1 MILILSCP
9 YPTFQNRVLL
19 LCSIQQYPFKSI
31 HRDGFSKKKKK
42 RLRRNLLPP
51 ELTASRIPTLL
62 SQLIST
68 LRVQGSGW
76 DLWPQTS
83 LGPLATVMSYLENW
97 QSSPSFTVL
106 CSLCFPLRISHPCEQ
121 PGISW
126 ATHTLVLMGN
136 CLQDQG
142 DNFFPIS
149 LNARPGQDLM
159 LTLHTEQSIINT
171 INCKLMR
178 LWINEILHEKD
189 LVYCFTYHRQS
200 VMLSFPPFHI
210 SLPFGPIQGDYNHR

>member
-19 LCSIQQYPFKSI
+19 LCSIQWYPFKSI
-31 HRDGFSKKKKK
+31 HSDGFSKKKKK

-51 ELTASRIPTLL
+51 EPRASRVLTLL

-68 LRVQGSGW
+68 LCVQGSGW

-106 CSLCFPLRISHPCEQ
+106 CSLCFPLWISHPCEQ

-159 LTLHTEQSIINT
+159 LTLHTE
-171 INCKLMR
+171 
-178 LWINEILHEKD
+178 
-189 LVYCFTYHRQS
+189 
-200 VMLSFPPFHI
+200 
-210 SLPFGPIQGDYNHR
+210 